1 LRAVAETSRFQP
13 LALQRL
19 LAHWRQALVSL
30 TTASRLGDV
39 SLLSVEERR
48 QLLRDFNATS
58 APFPGDRCI
67 HHLFEHQAAL
77 RPDAVAVDF
86 GSQRLTYRQ
95 LDSQANQLAHALR
108 SHGVGPDDLVALC
121 LERSIELVVSLLAI
135 LKAGAA
141 YLPLDVDYPAQR
153 LAFMLEDAPPRLL
166 LSSRALSA
174 RLSLP
179 DALPRLLVE
188 EFQPGDWPASPPA
201 SAVTSRNLAYVDFT
215 SGSTGRPKGV
225 AIEHRSV
232 LRLFHGNDFAR
243 FGPDESFLLIA
254 PISFDASTLELWG
267 PLLFGGRLVVFPPQ
281 SPSDL
286 KLLRNVIEEHQ
297 VTTTFLTAGLFSQVV
312 DLEPDALKGLR
323 QILTGGDVVS
333 APHVRRVVEQ
343 LALPVTNG
351 YGPTE
356 STVFAVCFRVTQ
368 PDQVGASVPIGT
380 PIANTQVYL
389 LDDALAPVPLGA
401 PGELFIGGDG
411 LARGYL
417 SRPDLTAER
426 FVPNPFSSA
435 PGARLYR
442 TGDLARWRE
451 DGVLEFLGRLDHQVK
466 LRGFRI
472 ELAEVEAAL
481 AAHPLVRQTVALV
494 REDVPGDKRL
504 VAYVVAQPDQSLDV
518 TGLRDFLR
526 ERLPEFMRPAS
537 IVMLDA
543 LPLTAN
549 AKVDRKALP
558 VPDGSAPV
566 RATYEAPRNELEQQL
581 ATLCGELLRVERVGV
596 HDDFFELGGHSL
608 LATQLVSR
616 IRTTFG
622 VELPLRDLFEAS
634 TVAELSLSVLHLTA
648 AQQTSEAELESVL
661 EQFEQLSEEE
671 LQALLDAESSSGS

>member
-1 LRAVAETSRFQP
+1 
-13 LALQRL
+13 
-19 LAHWRQALVSL
+19 
-30 TTASRLGDV
+30 
-39 SLLSVEERR
+39 
-48 QLLRDFNATS
+48 
-58 APFPGDRCI
+58 
-67 HHLFEHQAAL
+67 
-77 RPDAVAVDF
+77 
-86 GSQRLTYRQ
+86 
-95 LDSQANQLAHALR
+95 
-108 SHGVGPDDLVALC
+108 
-121 LERSIELVVSLLAI
+121 
-135 LKAGAA
+135 
-141 YLPLDVDYPAQR
+141 
-153 LAFMLEDAPPRLL
+153 
-166 LSSRALSA
+166 
-174 RLSLP
+174 
-179 DALPRLLVE
+179 
-188 EFQPGDWPASPPA
+188 
-201 SAVTSRNLAYVDFT
+201 
-215 SGSTGRPKGV
+215 
-225 AIEHRSV
+225 
-232 LRLFHGNDFAR
+232 RLFHGNDFAR

-254 PISFDASTLELWG
+254 PISFDASTLEVWG

-286 KLLRNVIEEHQ
+286 KLLRRVIEEHQ
-297 VTTTFLTAGLFSQVV
+297 VTATFLTAGLFSQVV

-323 QILTGGDVVS
+323 QVLTGGDVVS

-343 LALPVTNG
+343 FALPVTNG

-356 STVFAVCFRVTQ
+356 STVFAVCFRMTR
-368 PDQVGASVPIGT
+368 PDQVGASIPIGA

-426 FVPNPFSSA
+426 FVPNPFASE

-451 DGVLEFLGRLDHQVK
+451 DGTLEFLGRLDHQVK

-481 AAHPLVRQTVALV
+481 ASHPLVRQAVALV

-504 VAYVVAQPDQSLDV
+504 VAYVVAQPEQSLDV
-518 TGLRDFLR
+518 TSLRDILR
-526 ERLPEFMRPAS
+526 ERLPEFMRPSA

-543 LPLTAN
+543 LPLTSN

-558 VPDGSAPV
+558 APDGAAPV
-566 RATYEAPRNELEQQL
+566 RAAYEAPRNDIERQL
-581 ATLCGELLRVERVGV
+581 ATICGELLRVERVGV
-596 HDDFFELGGHSL
+596 HDGFFELGGHSL

-616 IRTTFG
+616 IRSTFG

-648 AQQTSEAELESVL
+648 AQQASEAELESVL